1 METVKFLARE
11 IGATIGCHFRTT
23 GITGAE
29 GINVSAVSKTTAAT
43 DIYAELGLVPVINAR
58 GNQTVLGGSSV
69 PDEIR
74 KAMDEAD
81 RYFVVMEDLFAETGR
96 RIAELLECEAAY
108 VTSGCAAA
116 LALGAAA
123 CVAGSDESKVSK
135 LPHTEG
141 MKNKV
146 LIQGPHRYKYEH
158 APTVVGTTLIQV
170 GDSDRATPA
179 QLEAAIG
186 PDTAT
191 VLFPAHLDLEAGI
204 VPFEQVIEIAHGR
217 GVPVLVDAASQ
228 IYPIERMLGWTKMGA
243 DLVCFGA
250 KYIRAPHSSGI
261 LCGRKDLVASAVR
274 QGFIGF
280 EIGASSIGRP
290 YKLDRGEV
298 IAVLLTLRNWLSM
311 DHEQRFAVAQGRLD
325 TISAA
330 VHGRPGIKASIIP
343 GVHIGSPGLCLDFA
357 PDSGLSAG
365 SVIEALRGGNPSIVV
380 GEVGGAILL
389 NPNTLHDGD
398 AEVVAERLGAIV
410 AR

>member
-1 METVKFLARE
+1 M
-11 IGATIGCHFRTT
+11 
-23 GITGAE
+23 
-29 GINVSAVSKTTAAT
+29 SAVSKSTAAT

-135 LPHTEG
+135 LPHTAG

-191 VLFPAHLDLEAGI
+191 VLFPAHLDLEVGI
-204 VPFEQVIEIAHGR
+204 VPLEQIIEIAHGR

-243 DLVCFGA
+243 DLVCFG
-250 KYIRAPHSSGI
+250 
-261 LCGRKDLVASAVR
+261 
-274 QGFIGF
+274 
-280 EIGASSIGRP
+280 
-290 YKLDRGEV
+290 
-298 IAVLLTLRNWLSM
+298 
-311 DHEQRFAVAQGRLD
+311 
-325 TISAA
+325 
-330 VHGRPGIKASIIP
+330 
-343 GVHIGSPGLCLDFA
+343 
-357 PDSGLSAG
+357 
-365 SVIEALRGGNPSIVV
+365 
-380 GEVGGAILL
+380 
-389 NPNTLHDGD
+389 PNT
-398 AEVVAERLGAIV
+398 
-410 AR
+410 